1 MLKLFNRN
9 TLVQVLVIIAATLL
23 LWGRSLI
30 HPPAM
35 ADGSAV
41 LYHLLYLALSSLP
54 RLAVIL
60 ALILILLE
68 GLWLNLL
75 LANVGLVSQNSLL
88 PTLLYLII
96 ISAPATT
103 LSPVIFVCGIS
114 IAVTH
119 QLMLRTTLLTISTDK
134 ICSATAL
141 ISLASM
147 FYFPALLLLISYL
160 LIVINYRLYSW
171 RDWAA
176 LILGLAAPYIFLLT
190 ILYLSGNL
198 APWWSGSYYTPVTP
212 TPLSGTAK
220 ILSIGS
226 NIFLLLLFLV
236 SLISLWSHLSEHPV
250 VWQKNTTTVLL
261 LTLGSIAIIL
271 IDFHF
276 PVDMRLFAVP
286 FTLCAFHLFMPE
298 KAFHSYNRRK
308 QRTWILDILLILTF
322 IAAILC

>member
-23 LWGRSLI
+23 LWGRSIL

-35 ADGSAV
+35 VDDSAV
-41 LYHLLYLALSSLP
+41 LYHLLYLGLSSLP
-54 RLAVIL
+54 RLAVII
-60 ALILILLE
+60 AIILILLE

-75 LANVGLVSQNSLL
+75 LANIGLVSQNSML
-88 PTLLYLII
+88 PTLLYIII

-103 LSPVIFVCGIS
+103 LSPFIFVGGIS
-114 IAVTH
+114 IAIAH

-147 FYFPALLLLISYL
+147 FYFPALALLISYL

-198 APWWSGSYYTPVTP
+198 APWWSGSYYTPSTP
-212 TPLSGTAK
+212 TPLSDTAR

-226 NIFLLLLFLV
+226 NIFFLLLFLV

-261 LTLGSIAIIL
+261 LTLGSIAIIA
-271 IDFHF
+271 IDSRF
-276 PVDMRLFAVP
+276 PVDMRLFALP
-286 FTLCAFHLFMPE
+286 FTLCSFHLFMPE
-298 KAFHSYNRRK
+298 KAFHSFNRRNR
-308 QRTWILDILLILTF
+308 RTWLFDILLILTL